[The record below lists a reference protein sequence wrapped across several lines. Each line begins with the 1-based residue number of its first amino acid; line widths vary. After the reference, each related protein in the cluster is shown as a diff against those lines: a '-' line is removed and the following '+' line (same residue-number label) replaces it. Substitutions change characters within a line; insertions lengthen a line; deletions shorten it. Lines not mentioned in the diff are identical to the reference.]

1 MALVNLKTKYTDLK
15 WQYDGGVPHYDLK
28 NPKKP
33 RFANLI
39 KDQQAVFYQNNIGK
53 LLGPLETLKSQYKDK
68 SFSSDQKLN
77 GYSGLPYIKFNY
89 DGTAIVGD
97 TKIKTNNTSLVDFP
111 IRGGNYPSREID
123 FERIKTFMKSD
134 KGALFVEK
142 QKLLQFM
149 NPKSETG
156 LSYVDPSTRST
167 FFGPVGTTLSQLGFP
182 VMGANV
188 SNVGLASFY
197 GPIENTRDYSAEN
210 TLTQV
215 SLQGTGAHI
224 SRVGRPSF
232 NVRDQFYGDIVG
244 LQNTVNSAATN
255 RLEILRKLK
264 VSNNKNTF
272 IAPGKNL
279 LDVAYNTLFA
289 KKLGISTNQGLL
301 FNYAGGPTSNRSGNT
316 TIARTTDTT
325 LAANPTSMAYAA
337 IEKINKI
344 NYTKSSGSIDFRR
357 FTEKYEKTNPTSSTS
372 IVWNEG
378 KTIEG
383 RLRTAVPI
391 TYKDTDKDK
400 YKTDYKFSIKND
412 ELNALQAY
420 MSDDESENPY
430 TDSKNPKDMIKFGF
444 ECMSNDRPGESL
456 VILFRAFLS
465 AGLTDSNGAV
475 LNPFR
480 YFGRGE
486 EFFTYQGFTRT
497 IGFSFKIAVR
507 SRIELQPLYAKL
519 NALISQVYPDYTAN
533 RGIMR
538 APLVKLTIGDY
549 LYRVPGFIETVNV
562 TVDNATSWEI
572 NLEEDEKVQQLPHM
586 VEVQVSFKP
595 IHNILPIRQIN
606 AGATPNLITDNF
618 VE

>member
-33 RFANLI
+33 RFADLK
-39 KDQQAVFYQNNIGK
+39 KDQQAAFYQNNIGK
-53 LLGPLETLKSQYKDK
+53 LLGPLETLRSQYKDK

-97 TKIKTNNTSLVDFP
+97 TKIRTDNTSLVDFP
-111 IRGGNYPSREID
+111 VRGGNYPSRQID

-142 QKLLQFM
+142 QKILQFM

-156 LSYVDPSTRST
+156 LSYVDPSTRAT

-197 GPIENTRDYSAEN
+197 GPLENTRDYSVEN

-224 SRVGRPSF
+224 SRIGRPSF

-244 LQNTVNSAATN
+244 LQNTVNSPATN
-255 RLEILRKLK
+255 RLGVLRNLK
-264 VSNNKNTF
+264 IINNKNTF
-272 IAPGKNL
+272 IAPGNNF
-279 LDVAYNTLFA
+279 LDIAYNTLFA

-316 TIARTTDTT
+316 TIARTVDTT

-337 IEKINKI
+337 IAKMKNTR
-344 NYTKSSGSIDFRR
+344 YSTGSVDFRSY
-357 FTEKYEKTNPTSSTS
+357 TEKYGKSNPTGSTS
-372 IVWNEG
+372 IVWDDS
-378 KTIEG
+378 KTIKT
-383 RLRTAVPI
+383 RLQTAVPI
-391 TYKDTDKDK
+391 IYSPEDPEP
-400 YKTDYKFSIKND
+400 YKTDYKFSIKQD
-412 ELNALQAY
+412 ELSILQAY
-420 MSDDESENPY
+420 MEEGDPY
-430 TDSKNPKDMIKFGF
+430 TNSKNPKDMIKFGF

-456 VILFRAFLS
+456 VLLFRAFLS

-497 IGFSFKIAVR
+497 VGFSFKIAVR
-507 SRIELQPLYAKL
+507 SRKELQPLYAKL

-533 RGIMR
+533 KGIMR

-549 LYRVPGFIETVNV
+549 LYRVPGFIESVNV
-562 TVDNATSWEI
+562 TVDNATPWEI
-572 NLEEDEKVQQLPHM
+572 NLEGLDDVQQLPHV

-595 IHNILPIRQIN
+595 IHNVLPSRQIN
-606 AGATPNLITDNF
+606 PGAIPNLITDNF
-618 VE
+618 VL